1 MNSEEIIMLVFTI
14 FILISAPLMVW
25 LKLREEDDDNYIG
38 TKKRK

>member
-1 MNSEEIIMLVFTI
+1 MNSEEIIMLIFTI